1 MSAFAKITEGLEF
14 SKTPSGD
21 LVATG
26 NIEGFTFSVQKD
38 GKENSQIVFIWATA
52 KDFETLKGV
61 VFKTSSTNQSGYGWM
76 ENPTPEKEVAARRV
90 FGLIQVSNL
99 TEETAISA
107 NKAIALL
114 RNSV

>member
-1 MSAFAKITEGLEF
+1 MNTFEKITKELIF
-14 SKTPSGD
+14 SKSPGGD

-26 NIEGFTFSVQKD
+26 NIEGFTFSVQKG
-38 GKENSQIVFIWATA
+38 GKENPKIKTIWATA

-61 VFKTSSTNQSGYGWM
+61 IFKISRTNQSCYGWM

-114 RNSV
+114 RKP

>member
-1 MSAFAKITEGLEF
+1 MNTFEKITKGLEF

-26 NIEGFTFSVQKD
+26 NIEGFTFSVQKG
-38 GKENSQIVFIWATA
+38 GKENPKIKTIWATA
-52 KDFETLKGV
+52 GDFETLKGV
-61 VFKTSSTNQSGYGWM
+61 VFKTSPTNQGCYGWM
-76 ENPTPEKEVAARRV
+76 ENPTPEKELAARRV
-90 FGLIQVSNL
+90 FGLIQTSNL
-99 TEETAISA
+99 TGSTVTRL

>member
-26 NIEGFTFSVQKD
+26 NIEGFSFSVQKD
-38 GKENSQIVFIWATA
+38 GKENLNRKALWATA
-52 KDFETLKGV
+52 GDFEILKEV
-61 VFKTSSTNQSGYGWM
+61 VFKTSPTNQSCYGWM
-76 ENPTPEKEVAARRV
+76 ENPTPEKELAARRV
-90 FGLIQVSNL
+90 FGLIQTSNL
-99 TEETAISA
+99 TGSTVTRL